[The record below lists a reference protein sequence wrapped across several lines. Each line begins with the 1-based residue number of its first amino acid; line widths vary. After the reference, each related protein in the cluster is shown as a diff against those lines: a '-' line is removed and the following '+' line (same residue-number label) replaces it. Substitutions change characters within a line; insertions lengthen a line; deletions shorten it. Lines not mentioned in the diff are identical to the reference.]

1 MARSKAA
8 HLHQLRPEPRL
19 LCQCLKGHIVRSIR
33 YRVCSSLADERPRL
47 AIVLQLAISPPA
59 LVRASESSS
68 SLLLKDTVKDTLGT
82 VQGVLGTVED
92 IVGDVKDKL

>member
-1 MARSKAA
+1 
-8 HLHQLRPEPRL
+8 
-19 LCQCLKGHIVRSIR
+19 
-33 YRVCSSLADERPRL
+33 
-47 AIVLQLAISPPA
+47 
-59 LVRASESSS
+59 VRASESSS